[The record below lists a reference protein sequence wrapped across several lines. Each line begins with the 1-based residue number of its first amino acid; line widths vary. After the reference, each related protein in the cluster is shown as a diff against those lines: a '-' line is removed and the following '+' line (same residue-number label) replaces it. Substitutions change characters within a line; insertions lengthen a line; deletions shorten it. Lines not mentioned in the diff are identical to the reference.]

1 MLNRVRDKSQHSR
14 PKVAESERNV
24 EFVLHLAELVL
35 DHSSNYEGTGA
46 EGGRGGSWC
55 FQDTLVYNRAAGIIK
70 ITEQRTKLFP

>member
-46 EGGRGGSWC
+46 EGGRGG
-55 FQDTLVYNRAAGIIK
+55 VAGAFRTRLYII
-70 ITEQRTKLFP
+70 ELLE